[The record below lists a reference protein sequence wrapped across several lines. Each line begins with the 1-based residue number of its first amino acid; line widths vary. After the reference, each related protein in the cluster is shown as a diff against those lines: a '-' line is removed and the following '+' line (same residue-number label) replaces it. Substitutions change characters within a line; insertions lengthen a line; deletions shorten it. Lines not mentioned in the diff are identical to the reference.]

1 MNKEQIKAEIANLVC
16 SRFINERATTP
27 RHMILVQFESL
38 DLLEEMESRNLIRAR
53 EERDNYLPTIGSF
66 AILGDDHEFYHL
78 ASLAF
83 ERTILGLWSLYRSE
97 GCSVDH
103 TPAEFETKMN
113 DLLSGQALNG
123 LIPLGLYL
131 GMEFGVLS
139 PMKLSDD
146 RMAVESF
153 RVTEQV
159 VRMRDPKPLWAER
172 VRASR
177 EPLRPLS
184 VPIEQLQAI
193 AYELPEEQWLDA
205 QSFADDGFWS
215 LIHPAIAAEARS
227 RFVTK
232 HYADAVEAAL
242 KVVAQ
247 QVRARTGLTVDG
259 ADLMHQAFSPN
270 RPYLTFQDPIPD
282 TQRSMQQGYMEVFAG
297 AMTGIRNPKA
307 HGVITLDRRR
317 TIHFIFLASLLADK
331 IDEAIDVPATTKS
344 P

>member
-1 MNKEQIKAEIANLVC
+1 M
-16 SRFINERATTP
+16 TTP
-27 RHMILVQFESL
+27 RHMILVRFESL

-53 EERDNYLPTIGSF
+53 EQRENYLPTVGSF
-66 AILGDDHEFYHL
+66 AVLGDDHELYQL

-97 GCSVDH
+97 GCGIDH
-103 TPAEFETKMN
+103 TPAEFEIHIN
-113 DLLSGQALNG
+113 NLLSSQAPDG
-123 LIPLGLYL
+123 LIRLGLYL
-131 GMEFGVLS
+131 GMEFGALS
-139 PMKLSDD
+139 PMKISDD
-146 RMAVESF
+146 QMAVERF
-153 RVTEQV
+153 RVNEQV
-159 VRMRDPKPLWAER
+159 VRMRDSKPWWTER

-177 EPLRPLS
+177 ESLRTLS
-184 VPIEQLQAI
+184 VPIEQLQGI
-193 AYELPEEQWLDA
+193 AYDLPEEDWLNA
-205 QSFADDGFWS
+205 QPLANDGFWS
-215 LIHPAIAAEARS
+215 LIHPAVAAEARS

-270 RPYLTFQDPIPD
+270 RPYLVFQDPIPD
-282 TQRSMQQGYMEVFAG
+282 TQRSMQQGYMQVFAG

-317 TIHFIFLASLLADK
+317 TIHFLFLASLLADK
-331 IDEAIDVPATTKS
+331 IDEAIDIPSTSKT

>member
-1 MNKEQIKAEIANLVC
+1 MTKEQIKAEIANLVC
-16 SRFINERATTP
+16 TRFIQDRISTP
-27 RHMILVQFESL
+27 RHMILVRFESL
-38 DLLEEMESRNLIRAR
+38 DVLEEMESRNLIRTR
-53 EERDNYLPTIGSF
+53 EQRENYLPTVGSF
-66 AILGDDHEFYHL
+66 AILGDNHEYYQL

-97 GCSVDH
+97 GCGVDH
-103 TPAEFETKMN
+103 TPAEFETHIN
-113 DLLSGQALNG
+113 SLLSSQVPDG
-123 LIPLGLYL
+123 LIRLGLYL
-131 GMEFGVLS
+131 GTEFGVLS
-139 PMKLSDD
+139 PMKISDD
-146 RMAVESF
+146 QMTVEMF
-153 RVTEQV
+153 RVNEQV
-159 VRMRDPKPLWAER
+159 VRMRDSQPWWTDR

-177 EPLRPLS
+177 EPLRPLN
-184 VPIEQLQAI
+184 VPIEQLQAA
-193 AYELPEEQWLDA
+193 AYELPEEDWLVT
-205 QSFADDGFWS
+205 QSLAADGFWS

-247 QVRARTGLTVDG
+247 QVRARTGLTADG

-270 RPYLTFQDPIPD
+270 HPYLIFQDPIPD
-282 TQRSMQQGYMEVFAG
+282 TQRSMQQGYMQVFAG

-317 TIHFIFLASLLADK
+317 TIHFLFLASLLADK
-331 IDEAIDVPATTKS
+331 IDEAIDVPAANKT